1 MKITNEYFEEAIKY
15 EISKLNIQ
23 QELTEEDLNN
33 VKEINLSNR
42 TFAGKDKNIDL
53 SDLKLLSNIKSIYL
67 QYFLIDDYAITIL
80 NSLNKLENITF
91 ASCKFINK
99 NTLEPSILNKL
110 SIEYCDILDYATIV
124 SVETFRI
131 LDSSKVRLEK
141 ISKKEKIVNLLLQ
154 NCDVRNF
161 ETVEE
166 CNRLKFL
173 NLDGTKVDNKKVL
186 KRLEGKIEIS
196 QKDKYLPIK

>member
-1 MKITNEYFEEAIKY
+1 MKITNKYFEEAIRH
-15 EISKLNIQ
+15 EISKLNIK

-33 VKEINLSNR
+33 VEEINLSNK
-42 TFAGKDKNIDL
+42 TFSGKDKNIDL
-53 SDLKLLSNIKSIYL
+53 LDLKLLSNVKNIYL
-67 QYFLIDDYAITIL
+67 QYFLIDDYAITIV
-80 NSLNKLENITF
+80 NSLSKLENITF

-99 NTLEPSILNKL
+99 NILEHPILNKM
-110 SIEYCDILDYATIV
+110 SIEYCDILDYATIAA
-124 SVETFRI
+124 VETFRI
-131 LDSSKVRLEK
+131 LDSSKVRFEK

-166 CNRLKFL
+166 CNKLKFL
-173 NLDGTKVDNKKVL
+173 NLDGSKIDNKSVL
-186 KRLEGKIEIS
+186 KKLEGKIVIS